1 MSKIVKTD
9 DGRPKMASKQ
19 GEISQHE
26 PRPDP
31 RGGES
36 LAPGAASAGP
46 PELPAL
52 PLEQAERA
60 ARAHNDRLLMV
71 GSGISV
77 KGRIQN
83 CDRLIVEGRVEA
95 TLQADEIDV
104 VSGGLFNGD
113 IEVNTAIISGTLTGN
128 VVVRGRLEITETGR
142 VTGRVR
148 YNQLM
153 IHEGGRI
160 SGDVQ
165 FQAIDDLL
173 VEEGERA
180 RA

>member
-1 MSKIVKTD
+1 M
-9 DGRPKMASKQ
+9 GPKQ
-19 GEISQHE
+19 GETSDRAARQT
-26 PRPDP
+26 D
-31 RGGES
+31 RGAE
-36 LAPGAASAGP
+36 ASAPAGGP

-71 GSGISV
+71 GAGISV
-77 KGRIQN
+77 KGRIQS
-83 CDRLIVEGRVEA
+83 CDRLIVEGKVEA

-104 VSGGLFNGD
+104 VTGGLFNG
-113 IEVNTAIISGTLTGN
+113 EVVVNTAIISGTLTGN

-160 SGDVQ
+160 SGDIQ
-165 FQAIDDLL
+165 FQAIDDILG
-173 VEEGERA
+173 EEAERV

>member
-1 MSKIVKTD
+1 
-9 DGRPKMASKQ
+9 MASK
-19 GEISQHE
+19 EHKT
-26 PRPDP
+26 P
-31 RGGES
+31 GES
-36 LAPGAASAGP
+36 SRSGLRGKETSQGTNTHEDL

-60 ARAHNDRLLMV
+60 ARAHNDRLLIV
-71 GSGISV
+71 GEGISV
-77 KGRIQN
+77 KGRIQS
-83 CDRLIVEGRVEA
+83 CDRLIVEGKVEA

-104 VSGGLFNGD
+104 VTGGLFNGD
-113 IEVNTAIISGTLTGN
+113 VEVNTAIISGTLTGS

-153 IHEGGRI
+153 IHEGGRL

-165 FQAIDDLL
+165 FQAIDDIL
-173 VEEGERA
+173 VEASERVPA
-180 RA
+180 

>member
-1 MSKIVKTD
+1 
-9 DGRPKMASKQ
+9 MASKQ
-19 GEISQHE
+19 RETPGEF
-26 PRPDP
+26 PRPDRREG
-31 RGGES
+31 RGPQPADD
-36 LAPGAASAGP
+36 LPD
-46 PELPAL
+46 LPAL

-71 GSGISV
+71 GPGISV
-77 KGRIQN
+77 KGRIQS
-83 CDRLIVEGRVEA
+83 CDRLVVEGQVEA

-104 VSGGLFNGD
+104 ITGGHFNGD
-113 IEVNTAIISGTLTGN
+113 VEVNTAIISGTLTGN

-153 IHEGGRI
+153 IHEGGRM

-165 FQAIDDLL
+165 FQAIDDVL
-173 VEEGERA
+173 VEASERV

>member
-1 MSKIVKTD
+1 MA
-9 DGRPKMASKQ
+9 PKQDETSDRATRQ
-19 GEISQHE
+19 T
-26 PRPDP
+26 R
-31 RGGES
+31 RGAE
-36 LAPGAASAGP
+36 ASAPAGGP
-46 PELPAL
+46 PDLPAL

-60 ARAHNDRLLMV
+60 AQAHNDRLLMV
-71 GSGISV
+71 GAGISV
-77 KGRIQN
+77 KGRIQS
-83 CDRLIVEGRVEA
+83 CDRLIVEGKVEA

-104 VSGGLFNGD
+104 LTGGLFNGEV
-113 IEVNTAIISGTLTGN
+113 EVNAAIISGTLTGN
-128 VVVRGRLEITETGR
+128 VLVRGRLEITETGR

-165 FQAIDDLL
+165 FQAIDDILL
-173 VEEGERA
+173 EEAERV

>member
-1 MSKIVKTD
+1 M
-9 DGRPKMASKQ
+9 GPKQ
-19 GEISQHE
+19 GETSDRAARQT
-26 PRPDP
+26 D
-31 RGGES
+31 RGAE
-36 LAPGAASAGP
+36 ASAPAGGP

-71 GSGISV
+71 GAGISV
-77 KGRIQN
+77 KGRIQS
-83 CDRLIVEGRVEA
+83 CDRLIVEGKVEA

-104 VSGGLFNGD
+104 VTGGLFNG
-113 IEVNTAIISGTLTGN
+113 EVVVNTAIISGNLTGN

-160 SGDVQ
+160 SGDIQ
-165 FQAIDDLL
+165 FQAIDDIL
-173 VEEGERA
+173 VEEAERV

>member
-1 MSKIVKTD
+1 
-9 DGRPKMASKQ
+9 MASQEHETPDESSRIGLRGK
-19 GEISQHE
+19 ETSQ
-26 PRPDP
+26 
-31 RGGES
+31 
-36 LAPGAASAGP
+36 ASDSHVNF

-52 PLEQAERA
+52 PLEQADRA
-60 ARAHNDRLLMV
+60 ARAHNDRLLIV
-71 GSGISV
+71 GQGISV
-77 KGRIQN
+77 KGRIQS
-83 CDRLIVEGRVEA
+83 CDRLIVEGKVEA

-104 VSGGLFNGD
+104 VNGGIFNGD
-113 IEVNTAIISGTLTGN
+113 VEVNTAIISGTLTGS

-153 IHEGGRI
+153 VHEGGRI

-165 FQAIDDLL
+165 FQAIDDIL
-173 VEEGERA
+173 VEEAERV

>member
-1 MSKIVKTD
+1 
-9 DGRPKMASKQ
+9 MAPKQ
-19 GEISQHE
+19 GETSDRAAPQT
-26 PRPDP
+26 D
-31 RGGES
+31 RGAE
-36 LAPGAASAGP
+36 ASAPAGGP

-71 GSGISV
+71 GAGISV
-77 KGRIQN
+77 KGRIQS
-83 CDRLIVEGRVEA
+83 CDRLIVEGKVEA

-104 VSGGLFNGD
+104 VTGGLFNGEV
-113 IEVNTAIISGTLTGN
+113 EVNTAIISGTLTGN

-160 SGDVQ
+160 SGDIQ
-165 FQAIDDLL
+165 FQAIDDIL
-173 VEEGERA
+173 VEEAERV

>member
-1 MSKIVKTD
+1 
-9 DGRPKMASKQ
+9 MAPKQ
-19 GEISQHE
+19 GETPNES
-26 PRPDP
+26 PRSSS
-31 RGGES
+31 RGAEASTPSG
-36 LAPGAASAGP
+36 APVGP

-71 GSGISV
+71 GAGISV
-77 KGRIQN
+77 KGRIQS
-83 CDRLIVEGRVEA
+83 CDRLIVEGMVEA

-104 VSGGLFNGD
+104 VSGGLFNGEV
-113 IEVNTAIISGTLTGN
+113 EVNTAVISGTLTGN

-160 SGDVQ
+160 SGDIQ
-165 FQAIDDLL
+165 FQAIDDILL
-173 VEEGERA
+173 DEAERVPA
-180 RA
+180 

>member
-1 MSKIVKTD
+1 MV
-9 DGRPKMASKQ
+9 SKQ
-19 GEISQHE
+19 GETLSQSS
-26 PRPDP
+26 RQSSRAAD
-31 RGGES
+31 
-36 LAPGAASAGP
+36 ASAPAEP

-52 PLEQAERA
+52 PLEQADRA
-60 ARAHNDRLLMV
+60 ARAHNDRLLLV
-71 GSGISV
+71 GDGISV
-77 KGRIQN
+77 KGRIQS
-83 CDRLIVEGRVEA
+83 CDRLIVEGQVEA
-95 TLQADEIDV
+95 TLKADEIDV
-104 VSGGLFNGD
+104 VTGGLFNGEV
-113 IEVNTAIISGTLTGN
+113 EVNTAIISGTLTGN

-165 FQAIDDLL
+165 FQAIDDIL
-173 VEEGERA
+173 VEEAERV